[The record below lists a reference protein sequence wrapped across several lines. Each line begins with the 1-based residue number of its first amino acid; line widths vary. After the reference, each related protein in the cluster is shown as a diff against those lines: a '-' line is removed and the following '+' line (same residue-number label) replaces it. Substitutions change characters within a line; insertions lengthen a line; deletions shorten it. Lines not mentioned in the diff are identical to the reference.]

1 VDLSWDKLVIDR
13 DKQLNMVV
21 LFQLATK
28 RSDQLRNVDSHG
40 KFRDSDS

>member
-13 DKQLNMVV
+13 GKQLNVVV
-21 LFQLATK
+21 LFLPATK
-28 RSDQLRNVDSHG
+28 RSDQLRNVDSRG